1 MRKIKNLHESVKI
14 YDSGY
19 RGDCPYEYVEQINA
33 VSWFRHNYP
42 QYRKLFFHV
51 ANESECR
58 PQYRAK
64 LSKMGIT
71 SGVSDLILL
80 VPVGGYPYAV
90 FEMKR
95 TGKGQLSPDQ
105 KLFLNAAAEMGA
117 FAAVACGAEQ
127 FKLAVGYYLQPLY
140 SKP

>member
-1 MRKIKNLHESVKI
+1 MRKIKDLHESVKI
-14 YDSGY
+14 YDAGY
-19 RGDCPYEYVEQINA
+19 RGDCPHEYVEQMNA

-64 LSKMGIT
+64 LNKMGIT

-80 VPVGGYPYAV
+80 VPSGGYPYAV

-105 KLFLNAAAEMGA
+105 KLFLNDAVDQGA
-117 FAAVACGAEQ
+117 FACVCRGAEQ
-127 FKLAVGYYLQPLY
+127 FKKAVADYLQPLY